1 MSSGSTHRVFKMFN
15 RRLVDMLRCSSLS
28 YANCRALRRRQRR
41 APESPNPKHRTPE
54 NHQSPKNLQYR
65 KHQGKMRTDWN
76 LEFEVSL
83 EFGAWGLVLPAK
95 ASRSLGIGF
104 WCFRRR
110 RLSHQAKL
118 FASGLYNDPY
128 QFRGIDRL
136 SQMPIKPGF
145 QCSVAI
151 LETTVGG

>member
-54 NHQSPKNLQYR
+54 NHQSPKKLQYR
-65 KHQGKMRTDWN
+65 KHRGKMRTDWN

-95 ASRSLGIGF
+95 AGRSLGIGF
-104 WCFRRR
+104 GAFAAGGYPTKLSFSLRVFTMIRTNSAGSLGLAKCRSNPAFNARSRSW
-110 RLSHQAKL
+110 RL
-118 FASGLYNDPY
+118 P
-128 QFRGIDRL
+128 
-136 SQMPIKPGF
+136 
-145 QCSVAI
+145 
-151 LETTVGG
+151 